1 MKVLLEY
8 VMLAWTATKIST
20 LFERR
25 ISDKEWKK
33 FHNIDTWRMDVSSAP
48 AVPGTS
54 GLGPSGISRGSLLQ
68 DQNQVKMRAPSEGAV
83 IYL

>member
-1 MKVLLEY
+1 
-8 VMLAWTATKIST
+8 
-20 LFERR
+20 
-25 ISDKEWKK
+25 
-33 FHNIDTWRMDVSSAP
+33 MDASSAP

-68 DQNQVKMRAPSEGAV
+68 DQNQVEMRAPSEGVV